1 MMIKRTYVGLDL
13 NAGQM
18 TAVALQRGRPAV
30 RLAGVRSEK
39 LDGILE
45 LSSRQPNVTD
55 PRRFVEALRR
65 VLDPLPGGEERISLA
80 LPDRIGRLYLLEN
93 EAAFKSRQE
102 GIDILKWR
110 LKGSLPA
117 PPQQVQLDYQVL
129 ERRED
134 GRERCVVVAIA
145 RPVLE
150 QFEELIETAGR
161 QAIRIDF
168 HSLCLYNY
176 YQPRLELGEEYFL
189 VGVENQQLSMMYLS
203 GQILAY
209 QRVREVAP
217 DPEPLF
223 RELSRSLADAAASHP
238 AMQRCPVFTHLDPGL
253 PVELREVLESTL
265 EREVRVLDPQLKRFA
280 GGASLGLPASGA
292 VLAAI
297 SAAEQL
303 MGS

>member
-1 MMIKRTYVGLDL
+1 MIKRTYIGLDL
-13 NAGQM
+13 NAEQL
-18 TAVALQRGRPAV
+18 TAVALQRGRPTV
-30 RLAGVRSEK
+30 RLAGVRSEA
-39 LDGILE
+39 LTGAIE

-65 VLDPLPGGEERISLA
+65 VLDPLPGGEERVSLS
-80 LPDRIGRLYLLEN
+80 LPDRVGRLYLLET
-93 EAAFKSRQE
+93 EAVFKTRQE

-134 GRERCVVVAIA
+134 GRQRCIVAAIA

-150 QFEELIETAGR
+150 QFEELFETVGR
-161 QAIRIDF
+161 QTLRVDF

-176 YQPRLELGEEYFL
+176 YHPRLDLGEEFFL
-189 VGVENQQLSMMYLS
+189 VGVENHQLSMMYFS
-203 GQILAY
+203 GQTLVY
-209 QRVREVAP
+209 QRVREMSP

-223 RELSRSLADAAASHP
+223 RELSRALTDAGAAQP
-238 AMQRCPVFTHLDPGL
+238 VTQRCPVFAHLDPDL
-253 PVELREVLESTL
+253 PGSLREVLASTM
-265 EREVRVLDPQLKRFA
+265 EREVRVLDPQLKRLA
-280 GGASLGLPASGA
+280 GGASLGLPATGA

-303 MGS
+303 MIS